1 MNIASKEARPLK
13 ELKGFQKVF
22 LKAGESREITF
33 KITPDLL
40 KYYNYELQY
49 VAEPGAFDLMIGMDS
64 QHVKNSNICAALT

>member
-1 MNIASKEARPLK
+1 MPMDGSLTAKVILTNTGNRDGAEVVQLYIRDKVAESTRPVK

-40 KYYNYELQY
+40 KYYNYE
-49 VAEPGAFDLMIGMDS
+49 F
-64 QHVKNSNICAALT
+64 